1 MTSGGVFDRL
11 MRASVDRAQRMQP
24 KRTQRVADELLYA
37 SPAARDDVA
46 ALRTAAAR
54 LVEVGIMLP
63 TIGAV
68 ALRRSDDR
76 AMVTIAGTDL
86 TQIDNRSVE
95 SVPLA
100 DRRTPAMAGLRAG
113 GNAAVHGFPPHVVAL
128 CEAGEAWD
136 ESVSDLVDMA
146 GAVRV
151 VSEVDDIR
159 TGLTVLTG
167 RGVVSTHDDPV
178 AAAARME
185 AAEVLA
191 RMTIIRHTMRR
202 RQDG

>member
-46 ALRTAAAR
+46 AIRNAAAR
-54 LVEVGIMLP
+54 LVAVGIMLP
-63 TIGAV
+63 TVGAV
-68 ALRRSDDR
+68 ALRRNDDR
-76 AMVTIAGTDL
+76 ATVTIAGTDL
-86 TQIDNRSVE
+86 TRVDNRSVE
-95 SVPLA
+95 SIPLA
-100 DRRTPAMAGLRAG
+100 DRRTPAMAGIRAG
-113 GNAAVHGFPPHVVAL
+113 GEAAIHGFPTHVIAL
-128 CEAGEAWD
+128 CDAGEVWD
-136 ESVSDLVDMA
+136 ESVSDLVDVA
-146 GAVRV
+146 GALRV

-159 TGLTVLTG
+159 TGLTVLRG

-185 AAEVLA
+185 AAEILA